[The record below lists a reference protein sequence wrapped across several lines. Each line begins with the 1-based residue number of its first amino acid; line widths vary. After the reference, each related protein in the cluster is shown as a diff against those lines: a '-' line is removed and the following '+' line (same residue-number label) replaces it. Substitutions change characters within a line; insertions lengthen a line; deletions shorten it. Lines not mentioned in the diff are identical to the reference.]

1 MIFIENQY
9 VELEKEINTYLLKSM
24 EGGYDAFS
32 EADWIFVHEIAAR
45 CPQEYGEGVLK
56 ARALWLGYGGG
67 FERAWQDCFPI
78 DETSQSEGRDESIK
92 NEEQKSNSTLEQ
104 LLVYPVP
111 VSDVLSLSVPIDYL
125 MGTYQICNVAGMQ
138 VDRGIINSENEQ
150 IAVQQLSNGLHFLQ
164 VSAPNKRPITLKFV
178 VQKL

>member
-1 MIFIENQY
+1 MIFIEDQY

-24 EGGYDAFS
+24 EGGYDAFT
-32 EADWIFVHEIAAR
+32 EEDWIFVHEVAAR

-78 DETSQSEGRDESIK
+78 DETSQTEGRNQPEDS
-92 NEEQKSNSTLEQ
+92 QKSKVDLSQFKT
-104 LLVYPVP
+104 YPVP
-111 VSDVLSLSVPIDYL
+111 VSDVLNLQIPQEYL
-125 MGTYQICNVAGMQ
+125 QGTYQINNVAGIQ
-138 VDRGIINSENEQ
+138 VGRGEIHSELEQ
-150 IAVQQLSNGLHFLQ
+150 ISVINLGNGLHFLR
-164 VSAPNKRPITLKFV
+164 VSMPNKQPITLKFV

>member
-24 EGGYDAFS
+24 EGGYDAFT

-78 DETSQSEGRDESIK
+78 DETSQTEGRNQSEDLCSVSETKIVLETAK
-92 NEEQKSNSTLEQ
+92 TLIF
-104 LLVYPVP
+104 
-111 VSDVLSLSVPIDYL
+111 SK
-125 MGTYQICNVAGMQ
+125 
-138 VDRGIINSENEQ
+138 INDTF
-150 IAVQQLSNGLHFLQ
+150 AL
-164 VSAPNKRPITLKFV
+164 
-178 VQKL
+178 